1 MYYFK
6 PKIIDKIENFLN
18 YNKNIIFDL
27 SEKLNQPFNFIF
39 LGIIK
44 DKLKKLKDSLKEKR
58 WPVKLFYS
66 LKANNS
72 PYLVHSVAE
81 NIDFEV
87 SSLYELNLVNEMGNK
102 VILNG
107 PKDEK
112 TLINAAKNSEKN
124 LIVVN
129 SKEEF
134 EEFFLSKRIKNNFLI
149 RIGNIKQKIF
159 SNLKITR
166 FGIDEEFIS
175 KIIEKIKKNDLTD
188 QFFGFA
194 FHVDSTSDDL
204 KREYFKKIFHFTI
217 EAINHNLKPK
227 ILNIGGGIRF
237 NYVDKKIWGEITTL
251 IQEKVLKNDSQYL
264 LNNYNFGITQKNQR
278 VFGEGNYYPYY
289 HNLTELEQIEYILN
303 ATYQNEKIIKL
314 IEDLNLKVYLELGRL
329 ILNQAG
335 GSFFKVISIE
345 KRNKT
350 NHIVLNGKSTTISA
364 NLDILYDPIVIK
376 KGKTKKNFF
385 SGFIFG
391 NSCLED
397 DIFYRRKINFEEKVE
412 KNDLLYFHNTISY
425 KTKIFQNGF
434 IDNQKE
440 INFYFDKNYQLIKKE
455 II

>member
-1 MYYFK
+1 MNYFK
-6 PKIIDKIENFLN
+6 PSIIDKIENFLN
-18 YNKNIIFDL
+18 SNKNIIFDL

-44 DKLKKLKDSLKEKR
+44 DNIKKIKDSLKEKR
-58 WPVKLFYS
+58 WPVELFYS

-72 PYLVHSVAE
+72 PYLVRSMV
-81 NIDFEV
+81 NDINFEV
-87 SSLYELNLVNEMGNK
+87 SSLYELNLINEMDSK

-112 TLINAAKNSEKN
+112 TLINAGKNIEKN

-134 EEFFLSKRIKNNFLI
+134 EEFFVNKRIKNNFLI

-175 KIIEKIKKNDLTD
+175 KIIQEIKKYGLVD
-188 QFFGFA
+188 QFLGFA

-204 KREYFKKIFHFTI
+204 KREYLKKIFYFTI
-217 EAINHNLKPK
+217 EAINNGLKPK

-237 NYVDKKIWGEITTL
+237 NYVERKTWGEITTL

-264 LNNYNFGITQKNQR
+264 LNNYNFGITQRKQR

-289 HNLTELEQIEYILN
+289 HDLTELEQIEYILN
-303 ATYQNEKIIKL
+303 ATYQSEKIINL

-335 GSFFKVISIE
+335 GSFLKIISIE

-376 KGKTKKNFF
+376 KGKSKKIFF

-391 NSCLED
+391 HSCLED
-397 DIFYRRKINFEEKVE
+397 DVFYRRKINFEEQVE
-412 KNDLLYFHNTISY
+412 KKDLLYFHNTIAY
-425 KTKIFQNGF
+425 KTKIFQNDF

-440 INFYFDKNYQLIKKE
+440 INIYFDKNYQLIKKE